1 MDLVAHYSAVD
12 PQKSKYQNSGGKTH
26 KIHMNQVLTK
36 IKLF

>member
-12 PQKSKYQNSGGKTH
+12 PQKSKYQNSGEKNSQNTH
-26 KIHMNQVLTK
+26 ESVLTK